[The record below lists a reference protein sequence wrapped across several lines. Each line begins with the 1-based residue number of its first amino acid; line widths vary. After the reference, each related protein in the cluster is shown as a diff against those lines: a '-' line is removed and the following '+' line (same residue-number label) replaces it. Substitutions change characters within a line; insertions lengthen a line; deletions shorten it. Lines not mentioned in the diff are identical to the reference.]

1 MVRIRGVKC
10 GLAHDNHLLRQP
22 NTTIKDPKLIEFVR
36 KRRIDFRE
44 KLRRALELKRAQQ
57 QRSLEL
63 SSSVTDQDDTITSR
77 QQRVLRAAK
86 KGSTTTTTT
95 TTAVSEKQISSSQST
110 IDEGPSTSA
119 AAAAKLKRKKQEAM
133 RRRHGLV
140 HVVGDDA
147 ADADDDDDYEP
158 SPNAVNG
165 TRLPH
170 IQPIPKR
177 RKFVHA
183 NPDVLNIYMAGLTGG

>member
-63 SSSVTDQDDTITSR
+63 SSSVTDQDDTITGR